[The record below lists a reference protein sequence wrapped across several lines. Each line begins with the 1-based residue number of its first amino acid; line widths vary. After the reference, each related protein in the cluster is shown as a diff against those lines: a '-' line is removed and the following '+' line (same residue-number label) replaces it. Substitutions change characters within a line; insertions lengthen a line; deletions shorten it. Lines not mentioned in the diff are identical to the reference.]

1 MNAAAR
7 TPDKTSMPA
16 ANDAAG
22 ACTTLTYEQA
32 YELGQKFHLSSHSV
46 QALAR
51 AIDAMLN
58 PPEPVGEPFV
68 VTGTGAAPRAAAP
81 RRAPETEDGVFLSW
95 VADRIVHQY
104 GEDPNVD
111 FVLKLRRLASGAT
124 GLPVK
129 QEPKYTVDGRSIINR
144 ATGEAIPDDEP
155 VFIMRA
161 RDRNAL
167 FGMIE
172 YARRCADPDHVA
184 AVDKRIS
191 DFAQFAALYPHRI
204 KHPDTSSP
212 LRWTG
217 RALRNLTRDLADR
230 RAFVFGASKQK
241 PGSE

>member
-7 TPDKTSMPA
+7 TPDKTAMPA
-16 ANDAAG
+16 ANDPAG

-51 AIDAMLN
+51 EIDTMLN
-58 PPEPVGEPFV
+58 PPEPAGEPFV
-68 VTGTGAAPRAAAP
+68 VTGTGAAPR
-81 RRAPETEDGVFLSW
+81 RAPDPEDGAFLSW
-95 VADRIVHQY
+95 VADRFVHQY

-191 DFAQFAALYPHRI
+191 DFAQFAALYPNRI

-217 RALRNLTRDLADR
+217 RALRNLTRDLAAR
-230 RAFVFGASKQK
+230 RAFVFGAPEK
-241 PGSE
+241 PEGE

>member
-7 TPDKTSMPA
+7 TPAKTSTPA
-16 ANDAAG
+16 ANDAIG
-22 ACTTLTYEQA
+22 ASATLTYEQA
-32 YELGQKFHLSSHSV
+32 YALGQKFHLSSHSV

-51 AIDAMLN
+51 EIDALLN
-58 PPEPVGEPFV
+58 PPEPAGEPFV
-68 VTGTGAAPRAAAP
+68 VTGSGAALMPA
-81 RRAPETEDGVFLSW
+81 
-95 VADRIVHQY
+95 
-104 GEDPNVD
+104 
-111 FVLKLRRLASGAT
+111 
-124 GLPVK
+124 GLPLA
-129 QEPKYTVDGRSIINR
+129 QEPKYTTNGRSIINR

-204 KHPDTSSP
+204 KHPDTATP
-212 LRWTG
+212 LTWSY
-217 RALRNLTRDLADR
+217 RALDRLTRDLADR
-230 RAFVFGASKQK
+230 RAFVFGDSAAPAADEQK
-241 PGSE
+241 GQS